1 MAKVTKIVPAKA
13 CSYLVKE
20 KDHKYKQR
28 IEKSYILHRMKNQE
42 QNRKK
47 GQDEK
52 VQAI

>member
-1 MAKVTKIVPAKA
+1 MAKVTIIVPAKA

-28 IEKSYILHRMKNQE
+28 IEKSYILLRMKNQE
-42 QNRKK
+42 QEKK
-47 GQDEK
+47 GQDEE